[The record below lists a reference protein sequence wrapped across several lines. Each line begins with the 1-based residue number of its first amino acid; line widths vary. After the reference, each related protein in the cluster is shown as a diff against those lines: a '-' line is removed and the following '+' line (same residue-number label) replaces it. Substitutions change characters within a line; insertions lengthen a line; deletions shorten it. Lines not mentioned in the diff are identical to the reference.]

1 MNVMKNI
8 EQQNQLRKMRQ
19 YFNQLTLPEKV
30 ITFLK
35 DCYDFLKKDLGLI
48 DNRYQ
53 FSEQFMNSNQYYLSK
68 LVCENKAPSLSC
80 ISTII
85 QNLTMLKD
93 LPDVDKTIIDKIDEL
108 INEGQKLINQ
118 KLLR

>member
-8 EQQNQLRKMRQ
+8 EQQNQLRKMKQ
-19 YFNQLTLPEKV
+19 YVNQLTLPEKV

-35 DCYDFLKKDLGLI
+35 DCYDFLKKDLGLL

-53 FSEQFMNSNQYYLSK
+53 FSEQFMNSNKFYMSK
-68 LVCENKAPSLSC
+68 LVCEGRSPSLSC
-80 ISTII
+80 VSNIL
-85 QNLTMLKD
+85 QNLHILKD
-93 LPDVDKTIIDKIDEL
+93 LPDVDETIIDKIDEL

-118 KLLR
+118 KLLK

>member
-19 YFNQLTLPEKV
+19 YVNQITLPEKN
-30 ITFLK
+30 IQFLK
-35 DCYDFLKKDLGLI
+35 NCYDFVKNDLGLI

-53 FSEQFMNSNQYYLSK
+53 FSEQFLNSNKFYMSK
-68 LVCENKAPSLSC
+68 LVCEVKSPSLSC

-85 QNLTMLKD
+85 QNLTILKD
-93 LPDVDKTIIDKIDEL
+93 LPDVDETIIGKIDEL
-108 INEGQKLINQ
+108 INEGQELINQ

>member
-1 MNVMKNI
+1 MNVKKNI
-8 EQQNQLRKMRQ
+8 EQQNQLRKMKQ
-19 YFNQLTLPEKV
+19 YVNQLTLPEKV

-35 DCYDFLKKDLGLI
+35 TCYDFLKKDLGLI

-53 FSEQFMNSNQYYLSK
+53 FSEQLMNSNKFYMGK

-85 QNLTMLKD
+85 QNLNILKD

-108 INEGQKLINQ
+108 INEGQDLINQ
-118 KLLR
+118 KLLK

>member
-1 MNVMKNI
+1 MDVMKNI

-19 YFNQLTLPEKV
+19 YINQLTLPEKV

-35 DCYDFLKKDLGLI
+35 NCYDFIKKDLGLI

-53 FSEQFMNSNQYYLSK
+53 FSEQFLNSNKFYMGK

-85 QNLTMLKD
+85 QNLHILKD
-93 LPDVDKTIIDKIDEL
+93 LPDVDETIIDKIDGL
-108 INEGQKLINQ
+108 VAEGQELINQ

>member
-1 MNVMKNI
+1 MNVMENI
-8 EQQNQLRKMRQ
+8 EKENQLRKMRQ
-19 YFNQLTLPEKV
+19 YVNQLTLPEKV

-35 DCYDFLKKDLGLI
+35 ECYDFVKKDMGLI

-53 FSEQFMNSNQYYLSK
+53 FSEQFLNSNKFYLGK

-80 ISTII
+80 ISTLI
-85 QNLTMLKD
+85 QNLAILKD
-93 LPDVDKTIIDKIDEL
+93 LPNIDTSIIEKIDDL
-108 INEGQKLINQ
+108 IAEGQQLINQ

>member
-1 MNVMKNI
+1 MDVMKNI
-8 EQQNQLRKMRQ
+8 EQQNQLRKMKQ
-19 YFNQLTLPEKV
+19 YVNQLTLPEKV

-53 FSEQFMNSNQYYLSK
+53 FSEQFLNSNKFYMSK
-68 LVCENKAPSLSC
+68 LVCEVKSPSLYC
-80 ISTII
+80 ISTVL
-85 QNLTMLKD
+85 QNLNMLKD
-93 LPDVDKTIIDKIDEL
+93 LPDIDKAIIGKIDGL
-108 INEGQKLINQ
+108 VAEGQELINQ

>member
-8 EQQNQLRKMRQ
+8 EKHNKLKKMRQ
-19 YFNQLTLPEKV
+19 YVNQITLPEKN
-30 ITFLK
+30 IQFLK
-35 DCYDFLKKDLGLI
+35 NCYEFVKNDLGLI

-53 FSEQFMNSNQYYLSK
+53 FSEYVMNRNPYYMSK
-68 LVCENKAPSLSC
+68 LIFENKAPSLSC
-80 ISTII
+80 ISTIL

-93 LPDVDKTIIDKIDEL
+93 LPNIEEAIIEKIDEL
-108 INEGQKLINQ
+108 INEGQQLINQ